1 MGWEILAERILGD
14 EVPFTCRYKTAN
26 WRCKRID
33 RCLAFRCSES
43 GIQKTEEN
51 TGAAATAMK
60 EEIDWKKE
68 LLESGRFNDQFSKG
82 LLENGAKNFM
92 QGIYLGYMY
101 SRWKKLKGYDKFDPK
116 ENTGQMQ
123 SSLKEFWK
131 RTKLR

>member
-1 MGWEILAERILGD
+1 
-14 EVPFTCRYKTAN
+14 
-26 WRCKRID
+26 
-33 RCLAFRCSES
+33 
-43 GIQKTEEN
+43 
-51 TGAAATAMK
+51 MK

-68 LLESGRFNDQFSKG
+68 ILESRRFNSKFQKN
-82 LLENGAKNFM
+82 LLKDGAKNFM

-131 RTKLR
+131 RTK